1 MRIKLTSISLRIFS
15 LRYFITHLWILL
27 LISYCNEEVKI
38 KSAIWYAI
46 SLQCHCN
53 LLEYVSHKK
62 YKIKNTIS
70 SYTLE
75 SYYLVL
81 RSRK

>member
-1 MRIKLTSISLRIFS
+1 MRF
-15 LRYFITHLWILL
+15 
-27 LISYCNEEVKI
+27 
-38 KSAIWYAI
+38 
-46 SLQCHCN
+46 HCD
-53 LLEYVSHKK
+53 LLEYVSSKK

-81 RSRK
+81 RSENKECDMVSYIC